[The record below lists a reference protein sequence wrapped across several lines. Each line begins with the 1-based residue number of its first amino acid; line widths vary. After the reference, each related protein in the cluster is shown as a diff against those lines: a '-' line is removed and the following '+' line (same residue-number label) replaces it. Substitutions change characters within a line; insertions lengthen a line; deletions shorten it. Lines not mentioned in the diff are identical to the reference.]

1 MADFMGKITEG
12 MYVEGHPLQTA
23 FNYTIGAPFIAG
35 KNAGEAV
42 IEGITDAVSESD
54 IGQTISDTKDDVD
67 NFVNDAAGN
76 NTNLNHFE
84 DTVDDFHK
92 VAKLGV
98 GVAGAVGGWALGSK
112 FGAAGK
118 VVGGVL
124 GICLAPK
131 LVDLAEEIGKDA
143 AAATDYVQRGEK
155 EGAKRNWFKAFG
167 NNLLNFG
174 GQTYNGGCDLTSA
187 EEASLD

>member
-1 MADFMGKITEG
+1 MAEMKYVMYPWLHAVDWVTER
-12 MYVEGHPLQTA
+12 
-23 FNYTIGAPFIAG
+23 
-35 KNAGEAV
+35 
-42 IEGITDAVSESD
+42 VSEPNV
-54 IGQTISDTKDDVD
+54 GQTINDAKGAFDD
-67 NFVNDAAGN
+67 FKNDAAGN

-92 VAKLGV
+92 VAKIGV

-143 AAATDYVQRGEK
+143 AAATDFVQRGEK
-155 EGAKRNWFKAFG
+155 EGVKRDWFKAFG
-167 NNLLNFG
+167 GNFANFG
-174 GQTYNGGCDLTSA
+174 GQTYDGGCDLTSD